1 MLGGGNPVG
10 SNPAGTG
17 KGVNYIRT
25 GERTFA
31 FANSGE
37 IGASQTAQTAL
48 ELDTG
53 NETIVG
59 QIDFNPQ
66 CEISNLQSGTYA
78 GTVSINDEVIAI
90 KLLEGT
96 DFYNPNLNIII
107 PAYSRVKIE
116 VKSGENTDGEK
127 ITVLLTGRVY

>member
-1 MLGGGNPVG
+1 MLGGGNSVG

-17 KGVNYIRT
+17 KGINYIRT
-25 GERTFA
+25 KEATFA

-48 ELDTG
+48 QFETG
-53 NETIVG
+53 SETIVG

-78 GTVSINDEVIAI
+78 GSVSINDEVIAI